1 MDALKFTLGGRFA
14 FFKKPDVN
22 TYLYFTY
29 GNVHKVVLLGI
40 FGAILGYD
48 GYNQMSFGEKYKKD
62 FKGIAGDKEYIYPEF
77 YNRLKNLKVSI
88 VPEKISIPKKVQ
100 VFNNSVGYASEE
112 QGGNLIVN
120 EQWLENPSWDIYI
133 AIEDEEG
140 EKLSRALMEK
150 NFVYLPYLGTNDHPA
165 DISEVMLFHEVSEN
179 DSFKNVDSLFIKEDF
194 EFIEYDDLDDEV
206 PPIFKY
212 EEKLPYSLEESTNK
226 YEFKSFIYTNANLR
240 KLNNIKVYK
249 IGGKNIVFI

>member
-1 MDALKFTLGGRFA
+1 MDILKFTLCGRFA

-29 GNVHKVVLLGI
+29 GNIHKIALLGI

-48 GYNQMSFGEKYKKD
+48 GYNQMSFIEKYKKD
-62 FKGIAGDKEYIYPEF
+62 FKGIERDKNYAYPEF
-77 YNRLKNLKVSI
+77 YYRLNHLKVAI
-88 VPEKISIPKKVQ
+88 VPEEINMPKKVQ

-120 EQWLENPSWDIYI
+120 EQWLENPCWDIYLS
-133 AIEDEEG
+133 IEDEEG
-140 EKLSRALMEK
+140 KKLSQALMER

-165 DISEVMLFHEVSEN
+165 DISGVTMFHEVSEN
-179 DSFKNVDSLFIKEDF
+179 DNFKNIDSLFMKEDF
-194 EFIEYDDLDDEV
+194 EFIEYDDLDDEFI
-206 PPIFKY
+206 PTFKY
-212 EEKLPYSLEESTNK
+212 EEKLPFLLEEKTNK
-226 YEFKSFIYTNANLR
+226 YELKSFIYTNANLR
-240 KLNNIKVYK
+240 RINDIKVYK